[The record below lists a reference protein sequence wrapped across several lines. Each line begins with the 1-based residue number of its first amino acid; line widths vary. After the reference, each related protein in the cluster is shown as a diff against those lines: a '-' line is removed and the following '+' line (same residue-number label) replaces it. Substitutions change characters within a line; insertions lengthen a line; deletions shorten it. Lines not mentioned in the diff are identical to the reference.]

1 LERSEVRSIFLRD
14 VSGRSDVSRSTVNR
28 ITLILPLVL
37 SALAFAL
44 VMISVLSGV
53 PPQPDENASA
63 HIWQLLMA
71 AQLPLVV
78 LFLATADW
86 RSWSPA
92 LLFGLQVAAIAAA
105 CAPVWLAGY

>member
-1 LERSEVRSIFLRD
+1 MT
-14 VSGRSDVSRSTVNR
+14 RSTVNR
-28 ITLILPLVL
+28 ITLVLPLVL

-44 VMISVLSGV
+44 VMTNILLGV
-53 PPQPDENASA
+53 PPQPDENTSA

-78 LFLATADW
+78 LFLVTAEW

-92 LLFGLQVAAIAAA
+92 LLFGTQVAAIVAA
-105 CAPVWLAGY
+105 CFPVWAAGY

>member
-1 LERSEVRSIFLRD
+1 MT
-14 VSGRSDVSRSTVNR
+14 RSTVNR

-37 SALAFAL
+37 SAFAFAL
-44 VMISVLSGV
+44 VMANVLSGV

-71 AQLPLVV
+71 AQLPLVI

-86 RSWSPA
+86 RSRSPA
-92 LLFGLQVAAIAAA
+92 LLFGMQVAAIAAA
-105 CAPVWLAGY
+105 CVPVWLASY